1 MTRHEHEMFDRHGLV
16 TAHARLS
23 DPVSSE
29 YTVASIGRDTSLRRL
44 VMNAVIE
51 CYEPGGCVT
60 DDVVLTHIELRQQR
74 RFQRNVLARTRG
86 LLENEGWL
94 ARHGFHIRNDGRRV
108 ITFIPTHQ
116 ALDAYHK
123 ETSCSTT
130 TCP

>member
-1 MTRHEHEMFDRHGLV
+1 MQHEMFDRHGLV

-51 CYEPGGCVT
+51 CYEPGGLQFVGHFICGCVT

-108 ITFIPTHQ
+108 ITFIPTQQ

-123 ETSCSTT
+123 ET
-130 TCP
+130 